1 MDAGRRTATLL
12 LAVLYAV
19 CGVMCF
25 ASAAQ
30 PLHRNSP
37 VTLLVAL
44 GCAGLAGALLF
55 CFRASRISES
65 ALHAGVALV
74 PVLLG
79 LLAWRSAT
87 AVGIVG
93 LGPAMVGVQLYV
105 AYFFARR
112 PARLHAAGLVVVTTV
127 GAVAA
132 APEGFA
138 VPWLTLLLSVVALGE
153 VQGYLVGRLR
163 AAADTD
169 PLTSVANRRAWME
182 EAARFLAHA
191 TRTDEPLSIAILDL
205 DDFKE
210 VNDRYGHGAGDA
222 LLRDLARGWAGR
234 LRRADLLGRYGG
246 DEFVLCL
253 PDTDAAGAREV
264 LAQLD
269 ATHEFRWSVGLAT
282 AHAGDTVDSMLARAD
297 ADLYE
302 QKRSGRKT

>member
-1 MDAGRRTATLL
+1 MDAGRRTAAQL

-19 CGVMCF
+19 GGLMCF
-25 ASAAQ
+25 VSAAQ

-37 VTLLVAL
+37 VTLLMAL
-44 GCAGLAGALLF
+44 GCTGLVGALVF
-55 CFRASRISES
+55 WFRASRISEG
-65 ALHAGVALV
+65 ALHAGVVLV

-79 LLAWRSAT
+79 FLAWRSVT

-93 LGPAMVGVQLYV
+93 LGPAMIGVQLYV

-112 PARLHAAGLVVVTTV
+112 PARLHAAGLVAVTTA
-127 GAVAA
+127 GAAAA
-132 APEGFA
+132 APSGFA
-138 VPWLTLLLSVVALGE
+138 VPWVTLLLSVVALGE

-191 TRTDEPLSIAILDL
+191 TRSGEPLSIAILDL
-205 DDFKE
+205 DHFKE

-222 LLRDLARGWAGR
+222 LLRELARGWAAR

-253 PDTDAAGAREV
+253 PDTDAAGARKV
-264 LAQLD
+264 LDQLD
-269 ATHEFRWSVGLAT
+269 ATHEYRWSVGLAT
-282 AHAGDTVDSMLARAD
+282 AGPGDTVASVLARAD
-297 ADLYE
+297 AHLYE
-302 QKRSGRKT
+302 QKRSGRKA

>member
-1 MDAGRRTATLL
+1 MNGGRRTPALL

-37 VTLLVAL
+37 VTLLMAL

-55 CFRASRISES
+55 WFRASRMPEA
-65 ALHAGVALV
+65 ALHAGAALV

-93 LGPAMVGVQLYV
+93 LGPAMIGVQLYV
-105 AYFFARR
+105 AYFFIR
-112 PARLHAAGLVVVTTV
+112 PHARLHAAGLVAVTTA
-127 GAVAA
+127 GAIAA
-132 APEGFA
+132 APSGFA
-138 VPWLTLLLSVVALGE
+138 VPWLTLVLSVIALGE
-153 VQGYLVGRLR
+153 VQLHLVARLR

-169 PLTSVANRRAWME
+169 PLTDVANRRAW
-182 EAARFLAHA
+182 EAETARFLAHA
-191 TRTDEPLSIAILDL
+191 TRTGEPLSIAILDL
-205 DDFKE
+205 DRFKE
-210 VNDRYGHGAGDA
+210 VNDRHGHSAGDA
-222 LLRDLARGWAGR
+222 LLRELARGWAGR

-253 PDTDAAGAREV
+253 PDTDAAGARQV
-264 LAQLD
+264 LDQLD
-269 ATHEFRWSVGLAT
+269 ATHEYPWSVGLAT
-282 AHAGDTVDSMLARAD
+282 AGPGDTLASVLARAD

-302 QKRSGRKT
+302 KKRSGRKA